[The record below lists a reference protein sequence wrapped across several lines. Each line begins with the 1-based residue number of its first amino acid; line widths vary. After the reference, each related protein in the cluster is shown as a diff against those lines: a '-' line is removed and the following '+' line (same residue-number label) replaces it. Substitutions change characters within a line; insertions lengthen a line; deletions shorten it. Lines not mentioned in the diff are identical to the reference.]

1 MQIKEFVKKYW
12 ANALIITSI
21 ALLLFV
27 PESKVWVLRRLMDLG
42 LFRVNAQRDKPV
54 AGKDS
59 ATVELFFT
67 GTDNKTVSTTA
78 LKGKVVF
85 INYWAT
91 WCPPCLA
98 EMPSI
103 NELYNKLRQDSN
115 FIFIT
120 ADADGNL
127 QNSMQFMQ
135 KNNYSLP
142 LYKPTG
148 NIPENIFS
156 GTLPTTI
163 ILDAGGHIANRN
175 EGIEN
180 YNTPKM
186 IDYMKGLLN
195 TEKP

>member
-1 MQIKEFVKKYW
+1 MQIKEFIKKYW
-12 ANALIITSI
+12 GNALIITAV

-54 AGKDS
+54 EGKDS
-59 ATVELFFT
+59 TTVELFFT

-103 NELYNKLRQDSN
+103 NELYNKLKQDSN
-115 FIFIT
+115 FVFIT

-148 NIPENIFS
+148 NIPENVFS

-163 ILDAGGHIANRN
+163 ILDANGHIANRT

-180 YNTPKM
+180 YNTPEM
-186 IDYMKGLLN
+186 IDYMKSLLN
-195 TEKP
+195 PEGQ